1 MYSSFSIK
9 FQLPRQLNDDEV
21 FALVMSKDLSNLNT
35 IYSKLNVILYD
46 GAEVQVPIVWSLNL
60 RNYQILF

>member
-35 IYSKLNVILYD
+35 IYSKLNVMLYD